1 MFKLFGKKEGSLEEQ
16 LAACQQKKDWAGL
29 ARACYQAG
37 TAAMDRG
44 ELDLAQLWLHRADTI
59 YSADDRVCKKVG
71 DRLMDDCCERIGQL
85 ENASLLY
92 NNIPAQVVEMAGEM
106 EDVKVRMWGLLSLAR
121 LVKLGERLSV
131 LPGCQ
136 VLGRLGWAVD
146 TVRRT
151 LQEPPAE
158 NEFNGLRDMSGA
170 LYELGDS
177 PDFWGTGSS
186 VPVSG
191 GAPFQVFD
199 LNGMMGTHLEIDA
212 YLDAHLR
219 KAAALG
225 RGEEPPAPETGIIA
239 QALLPDYYVRTGSG
253 KLEENPRI
261 KAELERIWGDY
272 RFLDTDPDWNQV
284 AERIEAYKK
293 LDILA

>member
-92 NNIPAQVVEMAGEM
+92 NNIPAQVEEMAGEM

-186 VPVSG
+186 VSVSG

-212 YLDAHLR
+212 YLDAGGSWPGGGASGPGDGHHR
-219 KAAALG
+219 AGAAAGLLCPYRLGKTGRESSHKSRTGKNLG
-225 RGEEPPAPETGIIA
+225 RLQVSGHGPRLESGGREDRGI
-239 QALLPDYYVRTGSG
+239 
-253 KLEENPRI
+253 
-261 KAELERIWGDY
+261 
-272 RFLDTDPDWNQV
+272 
-284 AERIEAYKK
+284 
-293 LDILA
+293 